1 MRNIHCLEIIQYNT
15 IILFSVNLSG
25 NKVLVEIQTQ
35 LKYTFS
41 LHAIKSVKNTLYSA
55 GRPEGAQ
62 LLFYFAPLPP
72 PLTHTHTHGPPRI
85 VKISKNWDL
94 TTIYEK
100 DERISHFRSFQQLP
114 SLTVYISHNLRFNR
128 FFDGILPTENWFVA
142 VWFVMVSH
150 LCRQTLLE
158 GFLTNEECREM
169 Q

>member
-62 LLFYFAPLPP
+62 LLFYFAPPP
-72 PLTHTHTHGPPRI
+72 PPPSHTHTHTRPTPLSTFADQTHIQRSRPRRKT
-85 VKISKNWDL
+85 VFFKTS
-94 TTIYEK
+94 
-100 DERISHFRSFQQLP
+100 LP
-114 SLTVYISHNLRFNR
+114 VFICIHSLFTDVS
-128 FFDGILPTENWFVA
+128 ILSPAGGNDW
-142 VWFVMVSH
+142 
-150 LCRQTLLE
+150 
-158 GFLTNEECREM
+158 
-169 Q
+169 